1 MPRTTGDPNVP
12 ERTRYAFTLV
22 LSAAELTDEIAS
34 AIYAL
39 GLDDALVGQSAGSVY
54 VDLDVEDACYA
65 DAIVNSIQQIER
77 ALPGTRVI
85 GVHPPGRDTIELIN
99 AYLKT
104 RGSETSAQWSKLL
117 AKI

>member
-1 MPRTTGDPNVP
+1 MLSTTDHQDMP
-12 ERTRYAFTLV
+12 ERTRYAFTLA
-22 LSAAELTDEIAS
+22 LSATELTDEIAS

-39 GLDDALVGQSAGSVY
+39 GLDDALVGESGGNVY
-54 VDLDVEDACYA
+54 VDLDIEDTCYA
-65 DAIVNSIQQIER
+65 DAIINSIQKVER

-85 GVHPPGRDTIELIN
+85 GVHPPGKDTIEMVN

-104 RGSETSAQWSKLL
+104 RGSQASAQWGKLL